1 MVTQAH
7 NFDMMPGDQRL
18 CRKMAA
24 MSLRGPL
31 VAGCSFFYNRRYQV
45 GQPSGHLHCGQ
56 KGHEG
61 VVDAQ
66 ISIKRHYI
74 TAVTAGT
81 TTTTTTARLSAA
93 KWIREKSH
101 EVNHVCVEGQDDAT
115 TKHPRIPNFL
125 GFDSSS
131 STKMRKNAATP
142 FCNNIGRN
150 KTCLLHCEAELL
162 LFFSRVSVI
171 SEGPWRNGKEVNV
184 NRKCT
189 R

>member
-7 NFDMMPGDQRL
+7 NFDMTPGDQRL
-18 CRKMAA
+18 CRKTVA

-31 VAGCSFFYNRRYQV
+31 VAGCRFFFTTAGIKSGSPAAIFTV
-45 GQPSGHLHCGQ
+45 GK
-56 KGHEG
+56 KGREG

-74 TAVTAGT
+74 TAVTAG

-101 EVNHVCVEGQDDAT
+101 EVNHVCVEGQDDAS
-115 TKHPRIPNFL
+115 TKHPKIPNFL

-131 STKMRKNAATP
+131 SKKN
-142 FCNNIGRN
+142 
-150 KTCLLHCEAELL
+150 EE
-162 LFFSRVSVI
+162 
-171 SEGPWRNGKEVNV
+171 
-184 NRKCT
+184 KCCHT
-189 R
+189 IL